1 MGPRSFDRG
10 NELAKLG
17 RLKHDKRLQWG
28 RGLLTAEI
36 VQPLLGL
43 RPDLAGFNGAA
54 VF

>member
-10 NELAKLG
+10 NVTQFLEV
-17 RLKHDKRLQWG
+17 HFYSSPLQWG

-36 VQPLLGL
+36 WNSPRALDQ
-43 RPDLAGFNGAA
+43 RNRFNGAA